1 MKTRTR
7 HQQAKTG
14 HSGRPTSGFAMIEL
28 LLVVALM
35 LTVSAIALKS
45 IASQRST
52 SQRFENELSTNQ
64 AEQAADWSLVDFEGE
79 RVWVRGI

>member
-1 MKTRTR
+1 MKSRTR

-14 HSGRPTSGFAMIEL
+14 HSGRPSSGFAMIEL
-28 LLVVALM
+28 LLVVGLV

-52 SQRFENELSTNQ
+52 SQRFENELSTIQ
-64 AEQAADWSLVDFEGE
+64 TEQAADWTLSELDGE